1 MRNHDVH
8 RSSQVRSRGVGAPH
22 VAVAAVLAAAVL
34 ALSPSSARAQAA
46 SAPPA
51 TIMDWAAISAALDKF
66 GPAATAAT
74 GAAVTVSPGI
84 SVRRRAAGGEPQYAI
99 IHPLSIEI
107 YQIIDGGGTL
117 VTGGVLDPPVAPEN
131 PDLIRTKSIKGGVT
145 RKVAKGDVIVMPPG
159 TPHWFSAVDG
169 SITYL
174 EARIRVPNPSGT
186 PAAGGAASSAPATA
200 GAPR

>member
-1 MRNHDVH
+1 MTR
-8 RSSQVRSRGVGAPH
+8 R
-22 VAVAAVLAAAVL
+22 VAA
-34 ALSPSSARAQAA
+34 ALLGMLMVVVVGGEGAQTQAPPPLMSPTT

-51 TIMDWAAISAALDKF
+51 TIMDWAAINAALDKF

-74 GAAVTVSPGI
+74 GAAVVVSPGI

-107 YQIIDGGGTL
+107 YQVIDGGGTL
-117 VTGGVLDPPVAPEN
+117 VTGGVLDPPVAAEN
-131 PDLIRTKSIKGGVT
+131 PDLIRTKSIKGGTT
-145 RKVAKGDVIVMPPG
+145 RRVAKGDVVVMPPG

-174 EARIRVPNPSGT
+174 EARIPVAQPSK
-186 PAAGGAASSAPATA
+186 
-200 GAPR
+200 